1 MSNKLFV
8 RQDVG
13 KGDPL
18 VLLHGMFADGSQW
31 DVIAKILSK
40 DYRVIVVDLLGHG
53 RSPRPKGATYSDKE
67 HVSALR
73 STLESLGATK
83 NSTVVGYSM
92 GGAVAL
98 AYSSSYPESVEQLY
112 LISTPFYFEPE
123 QMIPNKYAGSI
134 LFTKVSTGI
143 FTLIEKII
151 HPGSLGDKVVRFANQ
166 SSQFHKM
173 IGANDNELDAQ
184 IISKNLEML
193 VHKFDFVGHLKRLKV
208 PVTFYA
214 GKKDIFIVQ
223 PQLNALRQYQPFMDI
238 HRLDIIKVDHML
250 VQNLPKEICQFIKV
264 NKQKLLHVSEDI
276 GKGKPLIL
284 LHGIESSGNYWS
296 PLIKSLAEKNR
307 VITID
312 LLGFG
317 ESPKPLNIAYTLD
330 DQVRYL
336 EDTLQNLRINE
347 FDVIAHSLGSLVA
360 LAYGG
365 KYPKKVKSLTLLSPV
380 FVPDNAN
387 SKNQIIKRLHF
398 VDKISS
404 GSYMYSKTAQA
415 LGYKRMAKYL
425 PFIRSIQSAIRNQH
439 SIALAKQAKA
449 IPVKILYGEN
459 DGLID
464 KTYLNQVARIFK
476 HAEVT
481 SIPNQGHNF
490 ALFQPDTTLDL
501 IYPDQKFKTKP
512 KKASVIPPSFAKQLV
527 KLASPALLFESIIY
541 VGAGILLFTDFAPY
555 IFTLGLA
562 GYLFHLGYSYVRG
575 AFSLK
580 NEGFSYLGYILLGL
594 LIVGFGWFFIKNT
607 SDALKVSSLVI
618 AGLVLLAGVA
628 RLIVGFTWVKVQR
641 IKTQLLTT
649 GVLMLLVGAGA
660 LAGGLFSIK
669 VIVYTIAGL
678 LMVRGIQFGAYA
690 TVAIVFA
697 YIRGFNK

>member
-13 KGDPL
+13 KGNPL

-31 DVIAKILSK
+31 ETIAKILSK

-53 RSPRPKGATYSDKE
+53 RSPRPKNAKYTDKE
-67 HVSALR
+67 HVEALR
-73 STLESLGATK
+73 DTLESLGAIN
-83 NSTVVGYSM
+83 NSTIVGYSM

-98 AYSSSYPESVEQLY
+98 AYSSAYSESVEQLY
-112 LISTPFYFEPE
+112 LISTPFYLQPE

-134 LFTKVSTGI
+134 IFTKVSTGI
-143 FTLIEKII
+143 FSLIEKLI
-151 HPGSLGDKVVRFANQ
+151 HPGSLGDKVVSFANQ

-173 IGANDNELDAQ
+173 IGANDNELEAN

-193 VHKFDFVGHLKRLKV
+193 VHKFDFVGRLKNLKV

-223 PQLNALRQYQPFMDI
+223 PQLNALRQYQQFIDI
-238 HRLDIIKVDHML
+238 HRLDIIKIDHML
-250 VQNLPKEICQFIKV
+250 VQNLPKEICKFIKV

-284 LHGIESSGNYWS
+284 LHGIESSGNYWK
-296 PLIKSLAEKNR
+296 PLIKPLAEKRR

-336 EDTLQNLRINE
+336 KDTLEDLGIDE
-347 FDVIAHSLGSLVA
+347 FDIIAHSLGSLVA
-360 LAYGG
+360 IAYAG
-365 KYPKKVKSLTLLSPV
+365 KHTNKVKSLTLLSPV
-380 FVPDNAN
+380 FVPDNAS

-398 VDKISS
+398 VDKISD

-415 LGYKRMAKYL
+415 LGYKRMTKYL
-425 PFIRSIQSAIRNQH
+425 PFIRSIQGAIRNQH
-439 SIALAKQAKA
+439 ALRLARQTKG
-449 IPVKILYGEN
+449 IPVKILYGDN

-464 KTYLNQVARIFK
+464 KTYLNQVARVFK
-476 HAEVT
+476 NADVIA
-481 SIPNQGHNF
+481 IPNQGHNF
-490 ALFQPDTTLDL
+490 ALFEPSKTLEL
-501 IYPDQKFKTKP
+501 IYPGNKFKNKP
-512 KKASVIPPSFAKQLV
+512 TKASIIPPSFAKQLV
-527 KLASPALLFESIIY
+527 KLASPVLLLECLVY
-541 VGAGILLFTDFAPY
+541 VGAGVLLFTDFAPF

-562 GYLFHLGYSYVRG
+562 GYLFYLGYSYVRG

-580 NEGFSYLGYILLGL
+580 NEGLSYLGYILLGL
-594 LIVGFGWFFIKNT
+594 LIIGFGWFFIKNT
-607 SDALKVSSLVI
+607 DDALKVSVLVI
-618 AGLVLLAGVA
+618 SGLVLLAGIA
-628 RLIVGFTWVKVQR
+628 RLVVGFAWVKNKL
-641 IKTQLLTT
+641 IKTQLLIT
-649 GVLMLLVGAGA
+649 GVLMLFVGAGA
-660 LAGGLFSIK
+660 LAGGLISTKI
-669 VIVYTIAGL
+669 IVYTIAGL
-678 LMVRGIQFGAYA
+678 LIARGIQFGAYA
-690 TVAIVFA
+690 TIAIVFA